1 MAFIFALTLEREGGK
16 KKKKKEIELDLS
28 MESHY
33 SNPKILL
40 TAEYLIAPEAAGQTP
55 SLPPQA

>member
-1 MAFIFALTLEREGGK
+1 MAFIFALTLEREGE
-16 KKKKKEIELDLS
+16 KKKEIELDLS

>member
-1 MAFIFALTLEREGGK
+1 MAFIFALTLEREGE
-16 KKKKKEIELDLS
+16 KKKEIELDLS

-40 TAEYLIAPEAAGQTP
+40 TAEYLVAPEAAGQTP